1 MEQLKM
7 FWENDGT
14 IVEMP
19 TIPAGL
25 TLKTFIELENS
36 LNVWLDIVQYGL
48 SDKLEG
54 EEYYKMCMTDLPY
67 YKDDKCFFVL
77 KDGVPAAT
85 ITVVC
90 DTDKKHGLIHM
101 VACKPEFRGLGIGT
115 LLNNIAL
122 YVLKNEGMK
131 TASLK
136 TDDWRIP
143 AIKGY
148 LKIGF
153 KPDITTEPDY
163 KERWDKIY
171 EEIKK

>member
-7 FWENDGT
+7 NWINDKAE
-14 IVEMP
+14 VYMP
-19 TIPAGL
+19 VFPQGL
-25 TLKTFIELENS
+25 TLKNFVELDNS
-36 LNVWLDIVQYGL
+36 LDIWLDIVQYGL
-48 SDKLEG
+48 SDKKEG
-54 EEYYKMCMTDLPY
+54 ADYYKTCMTDLPN
-67 YKDDKCFFVL
+67 YKDDFCFFIL

-90 DTDKKHGLIHM
+90 DYQNKHGLIHM

-115 LLNNIAL
+115 LLNKVAL
-122 YVLKNEGMK
+122 YYLKKEGMM

-148 LKIGF
+148 LRIGF
-153 KPDITTEPDY
+153 TPDVTTEPDY
-163 KERWDKIY
+163 KERWDKIIN
-171 EEIKK
+171 EIK